1 MMYDDVT
8 NQKLSELIGEC
19 RDLLSQYR
27 YNTRGQQDTVFI
39 GQIEIVVALADFIVR
54 EGHVL
59 SLDEKK
65 WFSKNF
71 LLHYAFDGTDYDKMI
86 QSYDHI
92 CWIINHDL
100 R

>member
-59 SLDEKK
+59 SLKK
-65 WFSKNF
+65 MVQQEFPF
-71 LLHYAFDGTDYDKMI
+71 A
-86 QSYDHI
+86 
-92 CWIINHDL
+92 L
-100 R
+100 RFRWNRL